1 LKSIVDYL
9 LQRTRL
15 SYGYTEILHYLC
27 KCKCLIHSKKKKNL
41 SFLEKQHLLYQKGNE
56 KLEQELDVVNLVK
69 SIRQLR
75 LMAQVLLGPSER
87 MLLKFQRQ
95 NMIEET
101 SSSSDSDHYSFDTV
115 KLLNSKRG
123 LVKLGQIIK
132 INRSLM

>member
-1 LKSIVDYL
+1 M
-9 LQRTRL
+9 
-15 SYGYTEILHYLC
+15 C
-27 KCKCLIHSKKKKNL
+27 KCKCFLHSAKSKDMPY
-41 SFLEKQHLLYQKGNE
+41 LEKQHLYYHKGNE
-56 KLEQELDVVNLVK
+56 MLERELDVVNLVK

-75 LMAQVLLGPSER
+75 LVAQVLLGPSER

-95 NMIEET
+95 NMIEST
-101 SSSSDSDHYSFDTV
+101 SSSSDSDHYSYDTV